1 MSSIMPKS
9 IDFVNQLPAAAA
21 PDADDD
27 VLEAVHAVMHLFRA
41 RQYRALRER
50 GEDLTHM
57 DGKVLGYFARHPGA
71 TQRELAL
78 QSGRDKG
85 QLARLIAGLRD
96 RGLLQGQ
103 ADDAD
108 RRSVRLQL
116 TAAGRAVQQQLQG
129 QRRRLADAAVAG
141 LSADERRALRALLE
155 RVRSNLEAMP

>member
-1 MSSIMPKS
+1 MPKS
-9 IDFVNQLPAAAA
+9 IDHVNQLAAAVQA
-21 PDADDD
+21 DAGDD

-50 GEDLTHM
+50 GEALTHM
-57 DGKVLGYFARHPGA
+57 DGKVLGFFARHPGA

-78 QSGRDKG
+78 HSGRDKG
-85 QLARLIAGLRD
+85 QLARLIAGLKD

-116 TAAGRAVQQQLQG
+116 TATGRAVQQQLQG
-129 QRRRLADAAVAG
+129 QRRRLAEAAVAG
-141 LSADERRALRALLE
+141 LSADERRALHALLE
-155 RVRSNLEAMP
+155 RVRANLEAMP